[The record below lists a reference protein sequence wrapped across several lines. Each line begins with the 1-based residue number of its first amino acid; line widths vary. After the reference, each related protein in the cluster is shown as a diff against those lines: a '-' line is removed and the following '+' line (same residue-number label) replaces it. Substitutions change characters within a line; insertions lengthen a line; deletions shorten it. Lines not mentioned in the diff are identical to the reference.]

1 MNEDTLRNM
10 AIPFIKCSYMK
21 INFDPVVEKFA
32 EVSKLL

>member
-10 AIPFIKCSYMK
+10 AIPFIKHNYMK
-21 INFDPVVEKFA
+21 INFDPVVENLA